1 MNNIKETQGRIC
13 DKMAIMGFSS
23 VDLVNDDGDGVVLD
37 SVYPRSMDKK
47 ERNIEILTVY
57 NTLVADTPRGV
68 INLVEQVVDE
78 DDWYTIEDVVDD
90 LIGWD
95 DKKYGEL
102 LTKNKKNGKSVEP
115 AVEKRDVKKCY
126 ENLKTTREDF
136 VETIVK
142 LNGVGAISNDYISQI
157 AESIADDVADDVD
170 SSTNADWNDDDVRL
184 AVGRVLC
191 NRLHIVI

>member
-1 MNNIKETQGRIC
+1 
-13 DKMAIMGFSS
+13 MG
-23 VDLVNDDGDGVVLD
+23 GDGVVLD
-37 SVYPRSMDKK
+37 SVYPRSMDSKK
-47 ERNIEILTVY
+47 RNIEILTVY
-57 NTLVADTPRGV
+57 NTLMADTPRGL

-95 DKKYGEL
+95 DNKHGEL

-115 AVEKRDVKKCY
+115 AVEKRDAKNCY

-136 VETIVK
+136 VKTIIK

-170 SSTNADWNDDDVRL
+170 SSTNADWNDDDDVRL